1 MNPGSSL
8 KLGRIFGIEIGIHYS
23 WFLIAI
29 LIILSLSG
37 YFSEEHGTWAS
48 SVIWSMSILT
58 AILFFAAI
66 IVHELSHAFVARL
79 KGLPVSSVTL
89 FALGGVARIE
99 KESENPQTEF
109 WLGIVGPITSAVIG
123 GVCLGA
129 ARVIGWTPGSDPD
142 SPALAILVWL
152 GFVNVALAAF
162 NMLPGFPMDGGRV
175 LRAIVWRITGDR
187 DRATAAAS
195 KTGHLLAVMFIVLG
209 LFMFF
214 GGAGFGGLWIAFI
227 GWFLLN
233 AAKASYLE
241 VELRRALGDL
251 RVENL
256 IENNFPVIESNTS
269 IDQIVDDFLLKSGER
284 WFMIVEQ
291 GVPVGLVTPREI
303 AAVERRLWKF
313 KTAGDVMRPIADLHT
328 VDPMTPAIDALEIIG
343 RENVNQLP
351 VIDDGRL
358 RGVVSRERII
368 NFLVTRRE
376 LNL

>member
-291 GVPVGLVTPREI
+291 G
-303 AAVERRLWKF
+303 
-313 KTAGDVMRPIADLHT
+313 
-328 VDPMTPAIDALEIIG
+328 
-343 RENVNQLP
+343 
-351 VIDDGRL
+351 
-358 RGVVSRERII
+358 
-368 NFLVTRRE
+368 
-376 LNL
+376 